1 MMFTSNRRVVP
12 MIVAALCI
20 AVTTSA
26 SAYSP
31 PSTSKGDAAQSGR
44 TTFSPPSTTKSD
56 AAQSGRTAFSP
67 PSTSR
72 SDAAQSGRT
81 PSAAPATIEVVRPER
96 TIVRD
101 VDQVH
106 PLVLSGIA
114 LLLVLGMWIRLIRTG
129 TVPRPGRSH

>member
-1 MMFTSNRRVVP
+1 MMFTSNRRLVP

-31 PSTSKGDAAQSGR
+31 PSTSKSDAAQSGR

-56 AAQSGRTAFSP
+56 AAQSGRTTFSP
-67 PSTSR
+67 PSTTK